1 MLINDLRTLTD
12 DALIARV
19 AALAARS
26 RETTADLIA
35 HLVELERRRLHLAC
49 GFKSLF
55 GYCRRVLHCS
65 EAGSYDR
72 MQAAHAARRFPVVI
86 PMLAEGLL
94 HLTAVR
100 LLSPHLEGEN
110 HLALLGAAIH
120 KSVREV
126 RTVLAGWFPK
136 PDVPATV
143 RKLPEPRAAGPNG
156 TVNAPA
162 SEVFPITT
170 QAEAA
175 PDGPFFEHTPSAGGP
190 REAATHG
197 SHRGTSVT
205 PLAPSRYE
213 VRFTADEETKDLLR
227 EAQELLSHALPGGDI
242 AAIVK
247 RGLVLVVA
255 EARRA
260 RFAQTDRPRDGRSS
274 APDSRA
280 IPASVQRAVWAR
292 DDGRCAFVGRSGHR
306 CEERSFLEYHHVTP
320 WIVGG
325 SPSVENI
332 ALRCRAHNQ
341 YEARVYFDPI
351 RREMS
356 EGH

>member
-1 MLINDLRTLTD
+1 LKTDPRNHTD
-12 DALIARV
+12 DDLIARV
-19 AALAARS
+19 SALASRS
-26 RETTADLIA
+26 RETTAELIA

-86 PMLAEGLL
+86 PMLADGLL

-100 LLSPHLEGEN
+100 LLSPHLEDAN

-126 RTVLAGWFPK
+126 RAILACWFPK
-136 PDVPATV
+136 PDVAASV
-143 RKLPEPRAAGPNG
+143 RKLPEPRSDMP
-156 TVNAPA
+156 NAPCPPAPPETLPFATAEALPLSTA
-162 SEVFPITT
+162 SEF
-170 QAEAA
+170 AA
-175 PDGPFFEHTPSAGGP
+175 ASPVRPAAYGDGVP
-190 REAATHG
+190 RSRVA
-197 SHRGTSVT
+197 
-205 PLAPSRYE
+205 PLSPARYE

-227 EAQELLSHALPGGDI
+227 EAQELLSHSLPGGDI
-242 AAIVK
+242 ATIVK
-247 RGLVLVVA
+247 RGLTLVVA
-255 EARRA
+255 EAKRA

-280 IPASVQRAVWAR
+280 IPTSVQRAVWAR
-292 DDGRCAFVGRSGHR
+292 DGGRCAFVGRTGHR
-306 CEERSFLEYHHVTP
+306 CEERSFLEYHHRTP
-320 WIVGG
+320 WIAGG
-325 SPSVENI
+325 PPSVENI

-341 YEARVYFDPI
+341 YEAKVYFDPI
-351 RREMS
+351 RIAMS
-356 EGH
+356 DGH